1 MRCHMAH
8 AALLAALAL
17 SSVLL
22 GGDYS
27 LANQG
32 GGDNADLIMEMSKDA
47 GGDLGKSSLQCGR
60 YRREPQG
67 WYHVTT

>member
-1 MRCHMAH
+1 MAH

-17 SSVLL
+17 PSVLL

-32 GGDNADLIMEMSKDA
+32 DGDNADLIMEMSKEVVSRA
-47 GGDLGKSSLQCGR
+47 WWEFEGGVIS
-60 YRREPQG
+60 
-67 WYHVTT
+67 